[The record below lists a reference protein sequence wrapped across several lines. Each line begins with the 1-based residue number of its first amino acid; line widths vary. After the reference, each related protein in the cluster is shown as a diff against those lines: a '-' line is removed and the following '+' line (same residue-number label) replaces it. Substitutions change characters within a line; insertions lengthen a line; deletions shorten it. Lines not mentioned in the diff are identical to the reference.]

1 MYLNNQ
7 YKKQKQTTRLETA
20 LLSVFFALFGRHD
33 LRMTALKIQR
43 RRFAGS
49 SEASENSKFSDLT
62 QDWCKKPIAL
72 AAANGVLDGVMNI
85 TLCLHTRLTPCIRF
99 LRILTLMYDNT
110 LSDIFSF
117 VFHINCRKIKKLLF

>member
-1 MYLNNQ
+1 MYLSNQ

-62 QDWCKKPIAL
+62 QDWCKKTIAW
-72 AAANGVLDGVMNI
+72 AAANGVLKGVMNI
-85 TLCLHTRLTPCIRF
+85 TLCFTYSLDALCT
-99 LRILTLMYDNT
+99 
-110 LSDIFSF
+110 IFADF
-117 VFHINCRKIKKLLF
+117 DLAV

>member
-1 MYLNNQ
+1 M
-7 YKKQKQTTRLETA
+7 
-20 LLSVFFALFGRHD
+20 LSVFVFFALFGRHD

-85 TLCLHTRLTPCIRF
+85 TLCLHTRLTLCVRF
-99 LRILTLMYDNT
+99 LRILALMYDNT